1 MSKRTKKLAAAAA
14 ILLLVFTL
22 STTVM
27 SVVMLINQQNV
38 NKMIAVYTGQ
48 SEDPEQEDD
57 VVIAQNYTIK
67 STTHISDAYKSGD
80 TSKLDDRDKET
91 LAMAKDVI
99 KENIKDSMTPF
110 EKEEAIY
117 KYLTKGMKATT
128 GILTVI
134 SDTTN
139 ENDNPHDVLKNRSAV
154 CVGYATT
161 FRLFM
166 QMLGIECRVV
176 HNSSLSHSWDLVKL
190 DDGCWYHTDCYMDN
204 ENGNYYSFNMDDTAC
219 RNSGHEWN
227 TNFFEAAVGQ
237 KYNYTLMS
245 CKELKNT
252 YAIPKAVME
261 ALKEKKPTFSFSF
274 KEKIKSE
281 DEVEAKYIVDQLE
294 NNLSGTDKLYVTS
307 KWTVNEK
314 SEYVLCYYITYNNT
328 SEAELSQK
336 KRNKIDDMINDVLNK
351 YKFYDTFGY
360 NND

>member
-1 MSKRTKKLAAAAA
+1 MSKRTKQFAVAAAV
-14 ILLLVFTL
+14 LLLIFTL

-48 SEDPEQEDD
+48 FEDPEQEDD
-57 VVIAQNYTIK
+57 VIIAQNYIIK
-67 STTHISDAYKSGD
+67 STTQISDAYQSGD
-80 TSKLDDRDKET
+80 TSQLSDRDRET
-91 LAMAKDVI
+91 LDMAKDVI
-99 KENIKDSMTPF
+99 KEIIKDNMTQF
-110 EKEEAIY
+110 EKEEAVY
-117 KYLTKGMKATT
+117 QFLTKGMKATDS
-128 GILTVI
+128 ILTVI
-134 SDTTN
+134 SDTSN
-139 ENDNPHDVLKNRSAV
+139 DNDNPHDVLKNRSAV

-161 FRLFM
+161 F
-166 QMLGIECRVV
+166 I
-176 HNSSLSHSWDLVKL
+176 
-190 DDGCWYHTDCYMDN
+190 
-204 ENGNYYSFNMDDTAC
+204 
-219 RNSGHEWN
+219 
-227 TNFFEAAVGQ
+227 FEAAVGQ

-294 NNLSGTDKLYVTS
+294 NYLTGTDKLYVTS

-314 SEYVLCYYITYNNT
+314 SEYVLCYYITYNNI
-328 SEAELSQK
+328 SETELSEK